1 MTRFSRFLALFGL
14 IVAFSMAACQN
25 DLTAPSVAQDDVI
38 MAASS
43 DNATTVTNDSHWETW
58 HIGTFFLCD
67 GSRVS
72 SGYYDVHLQSTYRE
86 RADGSVDVRYH
97 INSARAR
104 GTSDTGVE
112 YVLQQVGNGT
122 QEYIP
127 GGATITVETQNFRL
141 LSPGPDANLLLT
153 YKLTISVGGGSPPVV
168 TFELVKNLCVG

>member
-1 MTRFSRFLALFGL
+1 MTGFKKFLSLFAV
-14 IVAFSMAACQN
+14 VAVFFIGACADVTAPPDVVMAAN
-25 DLTAPSVAQDDVI
+25 
-38 MAASS
+38 
-43 DNATTVTNDSHWETW
+43 NATTVTNDSHWETW

-67 GSRVS
+67 GSRVG

-97 INSARAR
+97 VNSARAR

-122 QEYIP
+122 QEYSP
-127 GGATITVETQNFRL
+127 GSATVTVETQNFRL
-141 LSPGPDANLLLT
+141 ISPGPVANLLLT